1 MHSFV
6 SNQKYTCMLFSLSD
20 SLCLKFSNLCLE
32 RGDLDSIVL
41 MQHFSLLLNCF
52 NFEAGHPS
60 PSVDEGFK
68 VNPRYLCYV
77 VQLIVVS
84 LTLMLSCLSLNFP
97 NLLAVPNNI
106 ASVFPFLWLIINS
119 FLRSQLA
126 RVLIS

>member
-1 MHSFV
+1 
-6 SNQKYTCMLFSLSD
+6 MLFLLFD
-20 SLCLKFSNLCLE
+20 SLFLEFSNLCLE

-41 MQHFSLLLNCF
+41 MQRFSLLLNCF
-52 NFEAGHPS
+52 NFEAGHSS

-68 VNPRYLCYV
+68 VTPRYLCYV
-77 VQLIVVS
+77 VQLIVS

-97 NLLAVPNNI
+97 SLLAVPNNI
-106 ASVFPFLWLIINS
+106 ASVFPFLRLIINS